1 MTIHVVGGGT
11 ADPDELR
18 EYARSVVGDFDLVE
32 AVRRTAESKP
42 DFQLLVPLRSAAS
55 VRAAD
60 LFAAI
65 AAAAEGAQR

>member
-11 ADPDELR
+11 VDPEELR
-18 EYARSVVGDFDLVE
+18 EYARTVMGNLDLVD

-42 DFQLLVPLRSAAS
+42 DFQLPVPLRSAGA

-60 LFAAI
+60 LLAAI
-65 AAAAEGAQR
+65 AAAAEEAQR